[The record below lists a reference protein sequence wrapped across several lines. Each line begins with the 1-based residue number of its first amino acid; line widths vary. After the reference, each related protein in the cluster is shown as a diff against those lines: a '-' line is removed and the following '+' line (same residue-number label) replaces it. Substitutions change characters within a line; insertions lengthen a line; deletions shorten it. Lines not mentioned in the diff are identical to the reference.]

1 MTWTRSSDRRVS
13 STALLARVAALVA
26 MGAVLGLVETTLV
39 GSMPL
44 PGVRLGLANLAV
56 VVALVALGPRPA
68 LVVSVA
74 RVLVVGVAAGTLGG
88 PGFALSFVGAVAA
101 WAAMT
106 ALLRSGIAFS
116 TIGLSVGGATAHALA
131 QLAGA
136 SFLVGTTAPLSL
148 APISLTAAALFGVA
162 VGVLATL
169 VLDRVPSLSSA
180 GARPGGVGARGAEA
194 PR

>member
-1 MTWTRSSDRRVS
+1 MGG
-13 STALLARVAALVA
+13 TALLVRVAALVA

-39 GSMPL
+39 GSVPF

-56 VVALVALGPRPA
+56 VVALVSLGPRAA
-68 LVVSVA
+68 LAVSVA

-88 PGFALSFVGAVAA
+88 PGFALSFVGAIAA

-106 ALLRSGIAFS
+106 TLLRSGIAFS
-116 TIGLSVGGATAHALA
+116 AIGLSVGGATAHVLA

-136 SFLVGTTAPLSL
+136 SFLVGTTAPLGL
-148 APISLTAAALFGVA
+148 APISLTAAALFGVV

-169 VLDRVPSLSSA
+169 VLDRVPSLAPA
-180 GARPGGVGARGAEA
+180 GAGLGGVGARGAEA